1 MNKRNISYFIVSC
14 IPFILIIPNI
24 FAWDNIIINVFN
36 DLQNNPTLY
45 AYNVFYGYPT
55 FNAFARFYEPSFI
68 ILTQT
73 ISSSLHPSLVM
84 YIYFSAT
91 IALITLSMKK
101 NHYIS
106 LLLIFIITS
115 SLIFST
121 TLYQVSVAKS
131 NDEMN
136 NSIAKFLTNST
147 NNRTVYLIDQATT
160 PTNVNIE
167 KYVYGFLNKG
177 NISYVNAREISL
189 KAMELNKTTYLIS
202 TKSLPYNKI
211 AKDGNFTLYL
221 VTSASPSIS

>member
-1 MNKRNISYFIVSC
+1 
-14 IPFILIIPNI
+14 
-24 FAWDNIIINVFN
+24 
-36 DLQNNPTLY
+36 
-45 AYNVFYGYPT
+45 
-55 FNAFARFYEPSFI
+55 
-68 ILTQT
+68 
-73 ISSSLHPSLVM
+73 
-84 YIYFSAT
+84 
-91 IALITLSMKK
+91 MKK
-101 NHYIS
+101 KHYIS

-136 NSIAKFLTNST
+136 NNIAKFLTNNT
-147 NNRTVYLIDQATT
+147 NDRTTYLIDQATT

-167 KYVYGFLNKG
+167 KYVYGFWNKG
-177 NISYVNAREISL
+177 NISYVNTREISL

-221 VTSASPSIS
+221 VTVLPIN

>member
-1 MNKRNISYFIVSC
+1 
-14 IPFILIIPNI
+14 
-24 FAWDNIIINVFN
+24 
-36 DLQNNPTLY
+36 
-45 AYNVFYGYPT
+45 
-55 FNAFARFYEPSFI
+55 
-68 ILTQT
+68 
-73 ISSSLHPSLVM
+73 
-84 YIYFSAT
+84 
-91 IALITLSMKK
+91 MKK